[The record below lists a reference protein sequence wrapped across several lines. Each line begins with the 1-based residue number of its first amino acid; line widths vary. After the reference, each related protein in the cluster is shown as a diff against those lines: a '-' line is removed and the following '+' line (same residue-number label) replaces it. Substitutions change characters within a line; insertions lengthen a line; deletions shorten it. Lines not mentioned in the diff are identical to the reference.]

1 MERAKA
7 GEGAP
12 AAAELDVLAYD
23 VLNIVAANDFLDVFL
38 GDHTC
43 VGHLLFC
50 FIFLLAIAGCRHLA
64 AAGKSRPL
72 KTKS

>member
-12 AAAELDVLAYD
+12 AAAKLDVLAYD

-43 VGHLLFC
+43 VGHLLFAL
-50 FIFLLAIAGCRHLA
+50 FFVRA
-64 AAGKSRPL
+64 KPP
-72 KTKS
+72 T

>member
-12 AAAELDVLAYD
+12 AAAKLDVLAYD

-38 GDHTC
+38 RDHTC
-43 VGHLLFC
+43 GGTSFLLY
-50 FIFLLAIAGCRHLA
+50 FLLAVDGC
-64 AAGKSRPL
+64 RPL